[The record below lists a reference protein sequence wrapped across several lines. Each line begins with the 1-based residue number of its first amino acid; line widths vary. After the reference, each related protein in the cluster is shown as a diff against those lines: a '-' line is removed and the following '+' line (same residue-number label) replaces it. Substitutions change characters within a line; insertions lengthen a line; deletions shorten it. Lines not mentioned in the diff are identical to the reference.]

1 MFGSQ
6 CAQRPWPSR
15 WAPLGTPQLTPGEE
29 HGVQPQAG
37 SALQAGGQLREVVAV
52 EVEDDPQRL
61 PTALNVVEDAGV
73 CGRTRQG
80 GGSPPRPEGSPAPPS
95 PGQLHPCLQTPRWR
109 SGASLFS
116 PPQRSSLRMPS
127 YLQRGI
133 PGLPCLPTPEHW
145 SASPLFPPARASLG
159 QPRPPTLRRAASDF
173 SPPSTGPSFHDFIL
187 GPGADS
193 APLGSRA
200 FRASPR
206 SLYPSPGS
214 PGPLPGKIC
223 PRIGPTAYLHPY
235 GRACGRGGETTA
247 RAPHPAPTAKTTN
260 QSIAAP
266 EPQSVYSQAAGS
278 SWYPRRHLLSL

>member
-95 PGQLHPCLQTPRWR
+95 PGQLHPCLHTPRWL

-145 SASPLFPPARASLG
+145 SAHEAAELIQGVDGAYQLQGGSAH
-159 QPRPPTLRRAASDF
+159 TRR
-173 SPPSTGPSFHDFIL
+173 
-187 GPGADS
+187 S
-193 APLGSRA
+193 A
-200 FRASPR
+200 
-206 SLYPSPGS
+206 
-214 PGPLPGKIC
+214 
-223 PRIGPTAYLHPY
+223 
-235 GRACGRGGETTA
+235 E
-247 RAPHPAPTAKTTN
+247 APTRPSCPVQPCCCSFLLAHL
-260 QSIAAP
+260 SRG
-266 EPQSVYSQAAGS
+266 YS
-278 SWYPRRHLLSL
+278 PVNLP